1 MAGRPILQIWHGA
14 LHEHMAGGWILQ
26 IWLALRA
33 WGLRPSTPRSAGARV
48 LAVSGSVSGAPPP
61 HPQGLRQLRTW
72 CQANEPA
79 RWTHDWNTLPVWHT
93 NGKHFHGFHAPKREG
108 VQLDPPSKRLQLP
121 RVRRNVRIRRRPG
134 GVGAEPPTHFQRQRA
149 HDPAE
154 RGVEGRSPQARS
166 ASQICSIHP
175 PAMCSCR
182 VPCQICSIGLPATCS
197 CSASACQICQQTP
210 PAMCSCQ
217 VKLRNET
224 L

>member
-1 MAGRPILQIWHGA
+1 MW
-14 LHEHMAGGWILQ
+14 Q

-48 LAVSGSVSGAPPP
+48 LAVSEASR
-61 HPQGLRQLRTW
+61 GLRPHTPGPSADANVSADFRRLRTW

-79 RWTHDWNTLPVWHT
+79 RWTHNSEHACLFWHT